1 MSGRF
6 LMERDDTCGLCD
18 ETVNTCTCWRCME
31 CETMH
36 VDSEESMEDDAGE
49 VICAACAEEAQ
60 Q

>member
-1 MSGRF
+1 
-6 LMERDDTCGLCD
+6 MERDDTCGLCD